1 MAEII
6 EIPVDNPVV
15 FTRKEWTGVGIFFV
29 FFLLILISLLI
40 GNTPENREK
49 RRKYFKEQELRKKR
63 RYEEAENNPD
73 INTRDQSLH
82 ARRLEKFNKSRYK
95 GTTYYIGPRGGYY
108 WIAMDGTK
116 VYR

>member
-29 FFLLILISLLI
+29 FFLLFLVSLII
-40 GNTPENREK
+40 GNTPKNREK

-73 INTRDQSLH
+73 INTKDWLLH
-82 ARRLEKFNKSRYK
+82 QRRLKKFGESKYQDTHFYVGSK
-95 GTTYYIGPRGGYY
+95 GGVYYITYR
-108 WIAMDGTK
+108 GTK
-116 VYR
+116 VYC